1 MIYNIWMEC
10 ASLVFL
16 MVLAMHLMMNQRFL
30 SKISRRFEIL
40 TILSLINIIINLA
53 GSIFI
58 SYPGIAKAWVVSLT
72 NETYY
77 YFNFLVS
84 MAFLSCVLL
93 IFEQHE
99 TKAGR
104 WLMTINKIIAVL
116 LFPLLVMNNK
126 TGWLFRIDEDNVF
139 HRDIGVSILLALCLA
154 DVLASLAVVVIFRK
168 KTKPASSRTIFYA
181 AALVVAAALIQQV
194 SPAML
199 MTGLAISLG
208 CLIAY
213 LNIQNPKDLMDPM
226 TKAYSRN
233 AFTDFCREALANHW
247 NYPLVFIDIKNTSTF
262 NKTFGEGNGNLMIK
276 SVALTL
282 MKLNRRNLVFRH
294 AGDSFI
300 IALRNRKSLAEIMD
314 SISRLK
320 DMSIELGGVIYDIR
334 FHSFCFTQLGKM
346 ESLDDL
352 SAVIEHS
359 IEKCKQMQGEKTL
372 MITRSIIDDARKNA
386 KAEQALTNALENDEL
401 QLSFLPV
408 YDVTARR
415 FRFAKAIGSIDVPDL
430 GLISQE
436 ELAAAA
442 EKTGK
447 TGLLLEKLLHKLLS
461 YMDMAQS
468 SGKSMFEA
476 IGIPL
481 HASDC
486 LNPHLADEVLG
497 IISKHKVKP
506 SSIALEITET
516 LASISPT
523 LPENLR
529 RLDEAGILLTCGNFG
544 IGYANLDQIT
554 SLPFALVKVDHQI
567 MTNGEKGFAVTSRIL
582 ALLNELGYKTM
593 LTGISNKAEAA
604 MAIDAGAKYIQGSF
618 AATIPLSS
626 LT

>member
-1 MIYNIWMEC
+1 MTYNIWMEC

-16 MVLAMHLMMNQRFL
+16 TVLAIHLMMNQRFL

-72 NETYY
+72 NEIYY
-77 YFNFLVS
+77 FFNFLVS

-99 TKAGR
+99 TKTGL
-104 WLMTINKIIAVL
+104 WLMTINKIVAVL
-116 LFPLLVMNNK
+116 LFPLMVMNNK
-126 TGWLFRIDEDNVF
+126 TGWLFRIDENNAF
-139 HRDIGVSILLALCLA
+139 HRDVGVWILLALCLA
-154 DVLASLAVVVIFRK
+154 DILASLAVAVIFRK
-168 KTKPASSRTIFYA
+168 KAKQVSSRTIFHA
-181 AALVVAAALIQQV
+181 AGMVVAAALIQQAF
-194 SPAML
+194 PALL

-213 LNIQNPKDLMDPM
+213 LNLQNPKDLIDPM

-233 AFTDFCREALANHW
+233 AFIDFCREALANHW

-262 NKTFGEGNGNLMIK
+262 NKTFGEVNGNLMIK
-276 SVALTL
+276 SVALAI

-300 IALRNRKSLAEIMD
+300 MAARNHGSLAEIMD
-314 SISRLK
+314 SLSRLK
-320 DMSIELGGVIYDIR
+320 DMSIELGGVIYDIQ

-359 IEKCKQMQGEKTL
+359 IEKCKQMQGEKPL
-372 MITRSIIDDARKNA
+372 MITRSIIEEARKNA

-461 YMDMAQS
+461 YMDWAQS
-468 SGKSMFEA
+468 SGKSMFEI
-476 IGIPL
+476 IGVPL
-481 HASDC
+481 NASDC
-486 LNPHLADEVLG
+486 LNPHLADEVLR
-497 IISKHKVKP
+497 IMSKHKVKP

-516 LASISPT
+516 FASISPT

-544 IGYANLDQIT
+544 IGYANLDKIT
-554 SLPFALVKVDHQI
+554 SLPFTLVKVSHQI
-567 MTNGEKGFAVTSRIL
+567 MVNGEKGLAVTSRIL

-604 MAIDAGAKYIQGSF
+604 MAIDAGATYIQGSF

-626 LT
+626 LA